1 MLETNPGWKRLSEL
15 KPKVMSLG
23 DMSEDSKE
31 KIRSTTKYSLESNP
45 NQTIPECFEKCMI
58 AIMAEEYVK
67 DHVDGI
73 INHGQEDLEDPY
85 TYAYDVI
92 AHPKYS
98 GLRIEVKTH
107 QSNSKWVVVNSGMDG
122 DCPGTSGINLGPFL
136 KFGVADVIIIFKT
149 EKVSQNTFRLIPYIL
164 SDQYALST
172 KNGSIQ
178 KSKFDGYYLTGRINH
193 DKNFCFKVFT
203 SKNF

>member
-1 MLETNPGWKRLSEL
+1 MVETNPGWQRLTEL
-15 KPKVMSLG
+15 KPRIMSLS
-23 DMSEDSKE
+23 DVSEEVKE
-31 KIRSTTKYSLESNP
+31 KIKSTTKYSLESNP
-45 NQTIPECFEKCMI
+45 DQTIHQCFEKCMV
-58 AIMAEEYVK
+58 AILAEEYVRE
-67 DHVDGI
+67 HVNGF
-73 INHGQEDLEDPY
+73 INHGQEDINDPY

-92 AHPKYS
+92 AHPDYS

-107 QSNSKWVVVNSGMDG
+107 QSSSKWVVVNSGIDG
-122 DCPGTSGINLGPFL
+122 DCPGVTGINLGPFL